1 MVGFERRTTCISAA
15 SRWSGLCP
23 CAHPCMGRAALKKD
37 DEANEAGTE
46 AMGWALLAG
55 A

>member
-1 MVGFERRTTCISAA
+1 MHFS
-15 SRWSGLCP
+15 SKQWSGLCP
-23 CAHPCMGRAALKKD
+23 CAGSPVYGAEAALKD
-37 DEANEAGTE
+37 DEAGRAGTEE

>member
-1 MVGFERRTTCISAA
+1 MVLREGPHAFQQQAVEWPVPMCSPVYGAE
-15 SRWSGLCP
+15 
-23 CAHPCMGRAALKKD
+23 AALKD
-37 DEANEAGTE
+37 DEAGRAGTEE